1 MLKSSRPLRVAVLSS
16 HRCPGTAELVA
27 EPSRG
32 RRWDLVCAFTSE
44 EDFATADAEWFASAG
59 APLLSLPIRPFHRA
73 RGRRISDFA
82 FRSSYDRE
90 VASLLAPFRPDLLLM
105 SSYLYV
111 ATPALLNVTR
121 RRVVNVHG
129 SDLTRRGL
137 DGKPKYLGLR
147 AVTDAILAGE
157 RETRA
162 TAHWVTEE
170 VDLGP
175 PILRSRAFPVPPLVR
190 TLIAKGNERAARA
203 YAFAHQEWMLQ
214 EAWGPLS
221 ALVIRL
227 VAAGRAAPFETRR
240 RPPGS
245 VTAAA
250 ASRVRLSAEAG
261 AAEGAA
267 L

>member
-16 HRCPGTAELVA
+16 HRSPGAAELVA

-32 RRWDLVCAFTSE
+32 RRWELVCAFTSE
-44 EDFATADAEWFASAG
+44 EDFSTADADRFASAG

-73 RGRRISDFA
+73 RGRRISDLA
-82 FRSSYDRE
+82 FRRSYDRE
-90 VASLLAPFRPDLLLM
+90 VAALLAPFRPDLLLM

-111 ATPALLNVTR
+111 ATPVLLNVTR

-129 SDLTRRGL
+129 SDLTRRGH

-147 AVTDAILAGE
+147 AVSDAILAGE

-190 TLIAKGNERAARA
+190 TLLAKGNEKAARA

-227 VAAGRAAPFETRR
+227 VAAGRAAPFEVRR
-240 RPPGS
+240 R
-245 VTAAA
+245 
-250 ASRVRLSAEAG
+250 SAEPAAEVSG
-261 AAEGAA
+261 IRSRFAAEGAA
-267 L
+267 AEEASL